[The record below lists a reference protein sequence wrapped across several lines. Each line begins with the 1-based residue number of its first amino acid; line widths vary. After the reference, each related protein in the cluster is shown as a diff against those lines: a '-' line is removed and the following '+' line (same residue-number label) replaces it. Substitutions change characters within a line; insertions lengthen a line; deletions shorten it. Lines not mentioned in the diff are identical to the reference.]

1 MAKLNEGI
9 SQIKKGSALETMY
22 NRLLTGLE
30 QASHETLPDFT
41 GPDYVDDYIVNEEK
55 INLEIH
61 EYEDITRK
69 NSAYLLANTIISSL
83 SSEEGGGSGTGGFVS
98 INGDSMAG
106 LLKALYGFS
115 AGANGIKILDVYRSS
130 GSNLQDIKNIVSIN
144 GELHLPSHGLYI
156 NNWNVLSYNN
166 DILSLDA
173 GNIALNGDVT
183 CSGHIRLGEL
193 EISKDGISY
202 KGNEFYHSG
211 NSNKEDVN
219 WTMKDSTV
227 AGKLSV
233 KGTSLFQG
241 AMTALNSVS
250 LGVDNVSVF
259 SISSKRLAQLTG
271 DLNIITGGI
280 QFDGNYIIH
289 VKNNNVISF
298 SASNKILN
306 LGDDGTKQINLQTS
320 IYDDDG
326 EYEMIS
332 KFGSAYF
339 PESFKAGHNL
349 GNVLIET
356 YKKSSENSGV
366 IFQRYIRLKSEDGP
380 GFYSDG
386 DTLFFEAPFKYNKVT
401 GDESVQISEVKN
413 SSFGYVESLS
423 LYAPLNRKSSS
434 LMFSTDADFFVFD
447 KAIEGK
453 KSIGIAD
460 SKTRLLSNELFFDDS
475 IYWLALDNGV
485 KHYGNA
491 YFVNNIGSV
500 TFSSGFA
507 GNGWGIIQNQLTG
520 NISATFDE
528 LTIRKKMRIYELE
541 VQKQSVTNGS
551 QWVSDACSG
560 DLVEEVP

>member
-22 NRLLTGLE
+22 NRLLTGME

-41 GPDYVDDYIVNEEK
+41 GSDYVDGYVVNEEK

-61 EYEDITRK
+61 EYENITRK

-106 LLKALYGFS
+106 LLKALYGFT
-115 AGANGIKILDVYRSS
+115 AGDNGIKILDVYQTSE
-130 GSNLQDIKNIVSIN
+130 SNPQERKNIVSIN
-144 GELHLPSHGLYI
+144 GELHLPTHGLYI
-156 NNWNVLSYNN
+156 NGCNVISYDN
-166 DILSLDA
+166 DI
-173 GNIALNGDVT
+173 IALNGDVI
-183 CSGHIRLGEL
+183 CSGYIRLGDL

-202 KGNEFYHSG
+202 QGNEFYHSG
-211 NSNKEDVN
+211 NSNKEDVS
-219 WTMKDSTV
+219 WTMKDGTV
-227 AGKLSV
+227 AGNLSV
-233 KGTSLFQG
+233 KGTSTFQSG
-241 AMTALNSVS
+241 ITALY
-250 LGVDNVSVF
+250 GVDLGFDNTSVLA
-259 SISSKRLAQLTG
+259 ISAKRLAQLTG
-271 DLNIITGGI
+271 DLNIVTGGI
-280 QFDGNYIIH
+280 KFDDNYIIH

-306 LGDDGTKQINLQTS
+306 WGDDNTKQINLQTS

-349 GNVLIET
+349 GNILIET
-356 YKKSSENSGV
+356 YKKSSEDSGV
-366 IFQRYIRLKSEDGP
+366 IFRRYIRLKSEDGP
-380 GFYSDG
+380 RFYSDG
-386 DTLFFEAPFKYNKVT
+386 DSVFVEAPFKYNKVADDDT
-401 GDESVQISEVKN
+401 VQISEIIK

-447 KAIEGK
+447 KPIEGK

-460 SKTRLLSNELFFDDS
+460 SKTRLLPNELFFDDS

-491 YFVNNIGSV
+491 YFVNDIGSV

-507 GNGWGIIQNQLTG
+507 GNGWGIIQNKLTG
-520 NISATFDE
+520 NISATFDD

-551 QWVSDACSG
+551 WWVSDACSG
-560 DLVEEVP
+560 DLVEEIS